1 MRRVA
6 WTPGEGF
13 EAWRESA
20 RELLAAQV
28 PPADVTWVIGD
39 QDSLLA
45 ASDEAPPSVPT
56 ESTAR
61 IPREFPEL
69 ADALLAHADPQSPAL
84 AYRILWRLT
93 HGEPRLLDLVT
104 DTDIA
109 RAQACRKSVG
119 RDQHKMK
126 AFVRF
131 REITG
136 EDGASIFIAWF
147 EPAHFIVERVAP
159 FFVRRFTGMRWVI
172 LTPYRSA
179 YWNGEMLAF
188 GPGATRGDAPSEDAL
203 EDLWRTYY
211 ASIFN
216 PARLKIQ
223 AMRSEMPV
231 KYWKNLPEARLIPG
245 LIREAAARSEAMV
258 QNQPTIPH
266 GRIPAPSPAPLAVP
280 IPGSLNELRAQA
292 RDCRRCSL
300 WEPATQTVF
309 GEGPEGARV
318 MLVGEQPGDQED
330 LAGKPFIG
338 PAGKLLDQALAQ
350 AGLDRAA
357 LYITNTVKHFKFEPR
372 GKIRMHKR
380 ADPDEQQACRPWL
393 DAEIAQLRPELI
405 VCLGAVAATGLLGR
419 GFKLI
424 EERGQWFA
432 RPEGTQVMATFHPA
446 YLLRLPDAA
455 AREQG
460 FSELVSD
467 LRQVAGALAKPSA
480 K

>member
-1 MRRVA
+1 MRRVT

-13 EAWRESA
+13 EAWRDSA
-20 RELLAAQV
+20 RELLKSQV
-28 PPADVTWVIGD
+28 PPTDVTWVIGD
-39 QDSLLA
+39 QDSLLPE
-45 ASDEAPPSVPT
+45 SDDSPPPAKA
-56 ESTAR
+56 ESIAR

-69 ADALLAHADPQSPAL
+69 ADALLAHSDPQSPAL

-104 DTDIA
+104 DADIA

-131 REITG
+131 REIAG
-136 EDGASIFIAWF
+136 EDGMPIFIAWF

-159 FFVRRFTGMRWVI
+159 FFVRRFAGMRWII

-179 YWNGEMLAF
+179 CWNGEVLAF
-188 GPGATRGDAPSEDAL
+188 APGATRSDAPSEDAL

-216 PARLKIQ
+216 PSRLKVQ

-258 QNQPTIPH
+258 KNLPTIPR
-266 GRIPAPSPAPLAVP
+266 GRIPAPIPAPTSAP
-280 IPGSLNELRAQA
+280 IRGSLQDLRVQA

-300 WEPATQTVF
+300 WQPATQTVF

-330 LAGKPFIG
+330 LAGRPFIG

-350 AGLDRAA
+350 AGLDRSA
-357 LYITNTVKHFKFEPR
+357 LYVTNTVKHFKFEPR
-372 GKIRMHKR
+372 GKVRLHKR

-393 DAEIAQLRPELI
+393 DAEITQLRPELI
-405 VCLGAVAATGLLGR
+405 LCLGAVAASAILGR
-419 GFKLI
+419 GFRLT
-424 EERGQWFA
+424 EERGKWFA
-432 RPEGTQVMATFHPA
+432 RADGTPVMATLHPA

-455 AREQG
+455 ARERG
-460 FSELVSD
+460 FADLVSD
-467 LRQVAGALAKPSA
+467 LRQVAARSGAGC
-480 K
+480 